1 MTGTLTSLALAAGL
15 PVGGAGMSAAEPVTV
30 TVDRPNP
37 KERPT
42 PGTRP
47 DPRCDRAEQG
57 LVIAKANVAKSRQ
70 RLKAAPKK
78 KKPARRSALRSAKQS
93 RTLAKERVARYC

>member
-1 MTGTLTSLALAAGL
+1 MALAAGL
-15 PVGGAGMSAAEPVTV
+15 LVGGAGMSAAEPATV
-30 TVDRPNP
+30 TIDRPNP

-42 PGTRP
+42 PGDRP

-57 LVIAKANVAKSRQ
+57 LAIAKANVAKARQ

-78 KKPARRSALRSAKQS
+78 KKPARRSALRSAKQTRIS
-93 RTLAKERVARYC
+93 AKARAARYC